1 MKLIC
6 KIKKIK
12 GFTLIEVLVAIGI
25 MAILAGIGIPAFNL
39 YQPTIQ
45 LSGSTR
51 EIISNL
57 RYAEQLAVAEQVE
70 YGIRFATSTNQYQ
83 LVRFSSQEQILI
95 TKTLPDKVSFQQVSG
110 FTNDEVKYNPYGA
123 VREEGS
129 IVLVNTRNETKT
141 ILVRPSGFVKTSN

>member
-12 GFTLIEVLVAIGI
+12 GFALIEILVAIGI
-25 MAILAGIGIPAFNL
+25 MAILAGIGISAFNL
-39 YQPTIQ
+39 YQPTVQ

-51 EIISNL
+51 EIISEL

-95 TKTLPDKVSFQQVSG
+95 TKILPDKVSFQQVSG
-110 FTNDEVKYNPYGA
+110 LTNDEVKYNPYGA